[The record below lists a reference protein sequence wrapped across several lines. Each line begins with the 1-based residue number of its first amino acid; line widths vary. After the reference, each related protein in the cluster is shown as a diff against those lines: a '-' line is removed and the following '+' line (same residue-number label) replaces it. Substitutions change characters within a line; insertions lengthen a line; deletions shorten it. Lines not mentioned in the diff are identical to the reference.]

1 MLGLGRLNLFWT
13 ERTDEVR
20 KLSRRTV
27 WYKKQSK
34 NSMKKQTKNSGKKLR
49 TRTSMEKL

>member
-20 KLSRRTV
+20 KAEEQCG
-27 WYKKQSK
+27 KKKKSK